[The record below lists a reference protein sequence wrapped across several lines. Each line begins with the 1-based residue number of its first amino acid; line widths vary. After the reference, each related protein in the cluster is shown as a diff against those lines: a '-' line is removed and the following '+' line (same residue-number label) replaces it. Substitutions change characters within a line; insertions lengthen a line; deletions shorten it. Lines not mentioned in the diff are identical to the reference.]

1 MNIEDISMTA
11 VNDAENNKLSRPE
24 SKTDLHPA
32 EFNEFPL
39 GTDLKKTVTYPMA
52 EVRTLPFVIFNE
64 K

>member
-1 MNIEDISMTA
+1 MTA